1 MPVSIKAHCFW
12 VQSVSGTS
20 EELKTLV
27 KKFADDGKDVE
38 FSHGLHTY
46 RASEA
51 QWTSAG
57 VFSATVYKL
66 RHNDLPLAVSDEGV
80 DDLPIDAKTDLGEPM
95 VFVYYPAISAAM
107 VHYAHNGPRHSVI
120 APFLNQIGHPHAITV
135 EPIILRDMMKRL
147 QDAKFFRSIKFTL
160 RGVQDNKELP
170 KAGSAVAHSVEIA
183 DELSGVN
190 VTVEVT
196 MGHAKGSLG
205 VGKLKDLARRLSH
218 FGDHEVTTLQVDAG
232 TEDGGAVEMLD
243 LLKAKVGTELE
254 IADRG
259 RYMDRVDC
267 RSKLIYAFNQRKT
280 EIEQQ
285 LRDRD

>member
-1 MPVSIKAHCFW
+1 
-12 VQSVSGTS
+12 
-20 EELKTLV
+20 
-27 KKFADDGKDVE
+27 
-38 FSHGLHTY
+38 
-46 RASEA
+46 
-51 QWTSAG
+51 
-57 VFSATVYKL
+57 
-66 RHNDLPLAVSDEGV
+66 
-80 DDLPIDAKTDLGEPM
+80 
-95 VFVYYPAISAAM
+95 
-107 VHYAHNGPRHSVI
+107 VI